1 MENRIKIGDEW
12 YVKESSINK
21 TEDSIHIDATMSQ
34 HIIFETDEC
43 CFNVSRIY
51 RDDEETFYDDVSIEF
66 TDKRPADRE
75 DWKTEY
81 WDNNTWMIGVLAD
94 DEIAL
99 NGARESLSKQG
110 ISELKYV
117 IRQLINKGWISKV
130 INHG

>member
-66 TDKRPADRE
+66 TDKRKNYK
-75 DWKTEY
+75 DWKEES
-81 WDNNTWMIGVLAD
+81 WDNDRWLIGVLQD
-94 DEIAL
+94 DEESL
-99 NGARESLSKQG
+99 NSARESLSEKG

-117 IRQLINKGWISKV
+117 VKQLVKRGWIK
-130 INHG
+130 ID

>member
-66 TDKRPADRE
+66 TDKRKNYK
-75 DWKTEY
+75 DWEEES
-81 WDNNTWMIGVLAD
+81 WDNDRWLIGVLQD
-94 DEIAL
+94 DEESL
-99 NGARESLSKQG
+99 NSARESLSEKG

-117 IRQLINKGWISKV
+117 VKQLVKRGWIK
-130 INHG
+130 ID

>member
-21 TEDSIHIDATMSQ
+21 TKDSIHIDSTMSQ

-66 TDKRPADRE
+66 TDKRPSDGE
-75 DWKTEY
+75 DCPEEY
-81 WDNNTWMIGVLAD
+81 WDNNTWMIGVLD
-94 DEIAL
+94 NDETAL
-99 NGARESLSKQG
+99 KGARESLSEKG

-117 IRQLINKGWISKV
+117 VRQLVNKGWIKTF
-130 INHG
+130 